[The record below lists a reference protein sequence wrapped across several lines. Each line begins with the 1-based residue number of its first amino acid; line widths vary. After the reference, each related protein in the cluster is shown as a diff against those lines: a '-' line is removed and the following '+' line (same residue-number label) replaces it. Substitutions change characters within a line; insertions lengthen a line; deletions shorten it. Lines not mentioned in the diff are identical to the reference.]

1 MCSNAY
7 FQGYRK
13 ECFEG
18 LACLQGQW
26 PYDGLTFPDFSHCVM
41 SNFEIHWKMHLVRTC
56 WNQSLKMHLTY
67 QHQCGCSRSSDWLQ
81 PLWNLTGHVSDP
93 PTVIPGGWNYSF
105 DCSHCSSHLESLTN
119 WTCIFFKKMDGWPS
133 RPLDLVLSQNSEE
146 KPILVGT
153 IQRFPCRFSMK

>member
-1 MCSNAY
+1 MDDNYGYPHDLGNLHIHVVPSHAMCSNTY

-93 PTVIPGGWNYSF
+93 P
-105 DCSHCSSHLESLTN
+105 
-119 WTCIFFKKMDGWPS
+119 
-133 RPLDLVLSQNSEE
+133 
-146 KPILVGT
+146 
-153 IQRFPCRFSMK
+153 IQRFLVVETIASIARIVHLISHMLHIWNIYQHLPQK